1 MNILPFLVFLSL
13 FLLVASRHLSPLAP
27 LRKMFSSIFKGITF
41 SQFYLHG
48 RSHSTQTGYINH
60 RKAYVSPDI
69 LEDPTLD
76 LRGKVYMITGANAGI
91 GYEVTKFLATKN
103 ATVYMICRSPDRAI
117 KAQESIVK
125 ETKNEN
131 VHVLLCDCSLQ
142 SEIRKT
148 WDEFLNHQDKN
159 YKNRRLDGLMCNAGV
174 LLNDKQLSTEGVE
187 ITFATHLVYGSYLL
201 GKLAIPLLQNTQG
214 SRMVF
219 VSSGGMYNTK
229 FPSWEHAASI
239 NSKYK
244 YDGQLAYA
252 FAKRGQVLLAERW
265 AKEYPAIKFVS
276 CHPGWVLTEAL
287 DAAYS
292 KDEQK
297 YLQPLRTP
305 WEGAE
310 GIAWL
315 HVVDD
320 KQIENGAFY
329 LDRTPQS
336 KHFSG
341 IFMTE
346 GSYTKNSDY
355 EIDQMMCNLDRY
367 CQGSKGNVWIP
378 SKEKI
383 DENLNAR
390 NTPLSATTSI
400 NVDLDRF
407 ITRWHVLAS
416 IPTSLETNAYDAYE
430 NYKMNPNTKN
440 IDVLFQ
446 YKNRGETKENE
457 SRLTGTVVNAP
468 VNTHWSVD
476 LKVAGINL
484 PTRLSYLILHV
495 DESYSYTIVSVPSRD
510 YLWIMTKEKP
520 NTKLD
525 SSSVLTNTMS
535 KEKENEIMNNAVEMC
550 YKLGFDISKIRM
562 VPYSS

>member
-1 MNILPFLVFLSL
+1 MFGSI
-13 FLLVASRHLSPLAP
+13 SR
-27 LRKMFSSIFKGITF
+27 GITF

-48 RSHSTQTGYINH
+48 RSHSTQTGYMNH
-60 RKAYVSPDI
+60 RKAYSSPDI

-76 LRGKVYMITGANAGI
+76 LRGKVYVITGANAGI

-103 ATVYMICRSPDRAI
+103 ATVYMICRSSDRAI
-117 KAQESIVK
+117 KAKESIAK

-131 VHVLLCDCSLQ
+131 LHVLVCDCSLQ
-142 SEIRKT
+142 SDIRRT
-148 WDEFLNHQDKN
+148 WNEFLSHQDTHYN
-159 YKNRRLDGLMCNAGV
+159 NRRLDGLMCNAGV
-174 LLNDKQLSTEGVE
+174 LLNDKQLSPEGVE
-187 ITFATHLVYGSYLL
+187 ITFATHLAYGSYLL
-201 GKLAIPLLQNTQG
+201 GKLAIPLLQSTKG
-214 SRMVF
+214 SRMIF

-239 NSKYK
+239 TNKHK
-244 YDGQLAYA
+244 YDGQIAYA

-265 AKEYPAIKFVS
+265 SKEYPEIKFVS

-329 LDRTPQS
+329 LDRAPQP

-341 IFMTE
+341 LFMTE
-346 GSYTKNSDY
+346 GSYTKNSEY
-355 EIDQMMCNLDRY
+355 EVDLMMCNLERY
-367 CQGSKGNVWIP
+367 CQGSVGNVWIP
-378 SKEKI
+378 SKEQI
-383 DENLNAR
+383 EENLHAR
-390 NTPLSATTSI
+390 NTPLSAATSI
-400 NVDLDRF
+400 NVDLDKF
-407 ITRWHVLAS
+407 ITRWHVLAA
-416 IPTSLETNAYDAYE
+416 IPTSFEVNAYDCYE
-430 NYKMNPNTKN
+430 NYKLDPATKN

-446 YKNRGETKENE
+446 YKNRGEAKENE
-457 SRLTGTVVNAP
+457 SRMRGIVTNAP
-468 VNTHWSVD
+468 INTHWSID

-495 DESYSYTIVSVPSRD
+495 KDDYSYTIVSVPSRD

-520 NTKLD
+520 TTTLD
-525 SSSVLTNTMS
+525 SKTVLANSMS
-535 KEKENEIMNNAVEMC
+535 KEKENEIMNEAVGIC
-550 YKLGFDISKIRM
+550 HKLGFNIHAIKM